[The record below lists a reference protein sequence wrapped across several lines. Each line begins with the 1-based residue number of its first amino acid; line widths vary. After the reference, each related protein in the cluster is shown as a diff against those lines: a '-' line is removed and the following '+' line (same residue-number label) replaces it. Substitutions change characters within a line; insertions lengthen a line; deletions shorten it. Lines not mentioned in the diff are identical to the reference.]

1 MISRGR
7 RNVKQPV
14 SQKSGDFAGDRDKR
28 CRRRYIRG
36 DLGVGRPGGRG
47 VWEIG
52 RAGLIPGDEVQVLFG
67 PFALDHN
74 AGGCSG

>member
-1 MISRGR
+1 MSSSQQAKNLGILRGTAIR
-7 RNVKQPV
+7 GVV
-14 SQKSGDFAGDRDKR
+14 EGTL
-28 CRRRYIRG
+28 YIRG